1 MTHNENA
8 ETLAR
13 IEAGLTELRT
23 GHAEIMYELR
33 TGHAEIMYEL
43 RTGHAEITLALRGI
57 HEGLTSH
64 IDFIKRL
71 TAIIEEGNMTR
82 NATPYIE
89 APDSLEPEPRPGVSE
104 AERMAEWNRRH
115 DARDALVLQRRYG
128 RLQPEPSWPNR
139 VTLDATTGM
148 VLKRERYCPECG
160 NSNAGLLYWPLSVLF
175 CDKCNC
181 CYGLGR
187 GCCKCEGE
195 TP

>member
-1 MTHNENA
+1 MMDCENA

-13 IEAGLTELRT
+13 IED
-23 GHAEIMYELR
+23 AEIM
-33 TGHAEIMYEL
+33 
-43 RTGHAEITLALRGI
+43 AEITLLLRGI

-71 TAIIEEGNMTR
+71 TAIIEEGNMTH
-82 NATPYIE
+82 NLTPYIE
-89 APDSLEPEPRPGVSE
+89 PPDSLEPEPRPGVSE

-148 VLKRERYCPECG
+148 VLASASATVR
-160 NSNAGLLYWPLSVLF
+160 NAATKTTADFPCASHFVTSATAVTSALRGSVAVNVRGRRHENEPGAK
-175 CDKCNC
+175 DTGAARNC
-181 CYGLGR
+181 
-187 GCCKCEGE
+187 
-195 TP
+195 